1 MEKNRE
7 AERVWEENSG
17 WPELQQGSSTD
28 CSVWGKVAGGLGA
41 GVKGPAL
48 TLALVRVA
56 TGIACGPEHPLGP
69 VCMVS

>member
-7 AERVWEENSG
+7 TERVWEENSG

-41 GVKGPAL
+41 GVKQGCGCIFKGRA
-48 TLALVRVA
+48 A
-56 TGIACGPEHPLGP
+56 TGEA
-69 VCMVS
+69 

>member
-1 MEKNRE
+1 MGRKF
-7 AERVWEENSG
+7 RVARVAAR
-17 WPELQQGSSTD
+17 LSTD